1 MDSIPKN
8 EILTFHQDTLVGIRK
23 EYDLDIP
30 GRMDESI
37 NVLIDWL
44 KKQEHFIKKDFDRD
58 YLERLIIFGKGSVER
73 TKTNLDRSCT
83 LRSLLP
89 NLYKSIDFKRDYK
102 DSNILIDGVMP
113 KLTEDHYR
121 TYVLRNVGKRFDNG
135 FTNYFRFAIAL
146 AEYLQRY
153 DYCKGFIIVVDY
165 RETNILEL
173 IKSLDMVEMNQA
185 FNIITKGFG
194 MRVKGIHILSHSKS
208 VETVVSML
216 KQIFSK
222 KIGERIQVHNNV
234 ESLHKF
240 VDKDILPPELGGNEK
255 SLVEIHDK
263 WINVLSSKE
272 FQEYYQTIKQAVTNE
287 NYRPTD
293 KFNEEYMGTAGTFR
307 TLSLD

>member
-1 MDSIPKN
+1 MDSIPNN
-8 EILTFHQDTLVGIRK
+8 EILTFHRDTLVGIRK
-23 EYDLDIP
+23 EYGLNNP
-30 GRMDESI
+30 GTMDESI
-37 NVLIDWL
+37 DTLVEWL
-44 KKQEHFIKKDFDRD
+44 KKQDHFVKKDFDRD

-73 TKTNLDRSCT
+73 TKINLDRSCT

-89 NLYKSIDFKRDYK
+89 TLYKSVDFKFEYK

-121 TYVLRNVGKRFDNG
+121 TYVLRNVGKRFENG
-135 FTNYFRFAIAL
+135 FTNYFRFGIA
-146 AEYLQRY
+146 
-153 DYCKGFIIVVDY
+153 
-165 RETNILEL
+165 
-173 IKSLDMVEMNQA
+173 
-185 FNIITKGFG
+185 KGFG

-208 VETVVSML
+208 VETVVTML
-216 KQIFSK
+216 KQILSK

-240 VDKDILPPELGGNEK
+240 VQKDILPSELGGNER
-255 SLVEIHDK
+255 SLVEIHEK

-272 FQEYYQTIKQAVTNE
+272 FQEYYQIIKQAVTNE